1 MECSLF
7 LGIRTEMKYQMII
20 RLHLNLTLDFRFQ
33 VYILIALPWTIAS
46 TYFTV
51 LLILLKTGGESSRC
65 DVTHAIYIS
74 FDIIA
79 FVGFITL
86 VASNLVIYKQAQCQ
100 LTHMRRTSV
109 AQCSTRKLNEKT
121 FDLKERRLAFINI
134 GLVAKFVVFWMPTLV
149 TMNYHLLWESS
160 TAAGVEYLSFHL
172 VLANCLCDPTVY
184 VCLSH
189 DIRVSV
195 QRFIFGKRVEEDSP
209 ELNRTLACDTEELCP

>member
-1 MECSLF
+1 M
-7 LGIRTEMKYQMII
+7 
-20 RLHLNLTLDFRFQ
+20 
-33 VYILIALPWTIAS
+33 YILIALPWTIAS

-51 LLILLKTGGESSRC
+51 LLALLKTGGESSRC

-86 VASNLVIYKQAQCQ
+86 VASNLVIYKQAQYQ

-109 AQCSTRKLNEKT
+109 AQCATRKLNKKT

-134 GLVAKFVVFWMPTLV
+134 GLVAKFVVFWLPTLV

-189 DIRVSV
+189 DIRKAV
-195 QRFIFGKRVEEDSP
+195 QRFVCRKRSKSLDDSP
-209 ELNRTLACDTEELCP
+209 EVSKTLGCDTEELCP